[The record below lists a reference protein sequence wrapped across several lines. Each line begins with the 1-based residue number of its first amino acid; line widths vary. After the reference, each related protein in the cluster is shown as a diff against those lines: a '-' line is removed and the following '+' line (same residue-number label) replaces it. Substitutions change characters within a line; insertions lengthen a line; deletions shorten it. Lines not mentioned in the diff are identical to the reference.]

1 MICCKCFCYFSV
13 FYLCVALKVYNMS
26 KQYWVVELLNRKKF
40 KWQIEK
46 VPALYQYALWKRTL
60 HPYILHASLHQHRTV
75 NSNYCSISSPA
86 TAACSIPSSDP
97 DCRQRVTRGRG
108 RGFLETRTK
117 SDTKSRG
124 RVARGQGWPE
134 SEYEHK
140 ASSSSGN
147 KQAAGQ
153 TRGRLWRPETLLNL
167 DANFAL

>member
-1 MICCKCFCYFSV
+1 MHSEREHYTPTFCMHHCINTGQLTVITAV
-13 FYLCVALKVYNMS
+13 F
-26 KQYWVVELLNRKKF
+26 
-40 KWQIEK
+40 
-46 VPALYQYALWKRTL
+46 PARQLQPA
-60 HPYILHASLHQHRTV
+60 AS
-75 NSNYCSISSPA
+75 
-86 TAACSIPSSDP
+86 SIPSSDP

-134 SEYEHK
+134 SDFEHK

-153 TRGRLWRPETLLNL
+153 TRGRFWRPETLLNL
-167 DANFAL
+167 DANFALKSYQEARQHYIT